1 MHGTND
7 KYVGFAVDF
16 STYKNQDVSV
26 PIEASRTS
34 TLASIRTSVSILE
47 TILARM
53 PIVRVSIIPVALL
66 TTVITRSVRIFL

>member
-26 PIEASRTS
+26 TIEALRTS
-34 TLASIRTSVSILE
+34 TLVSIRTLVSTLE
-47 TILARM
+47 TTRARM

-66 TTVITRSVRIFL
+66 TTVIMRSVRISL